1 VTDEIRDAQ
10 KNGIVFDVGHGG
22 GSCSFD
28 TIETALSQGFYP
40 DTISSDVSTLSV
52 EGPVFDQVTTMSKF
66 LHFGI
71 PLEDVVRLSTQAPAE
86 KMGIAD
92 DLGSLAVGTTAD
104 VSILSVVDGD
114 YTFMDAER
122 NSTSARKKINSV
134 ETVKDGRLYR
144 DWNR

>member
-1 VTDEIRDAQ
+1 M
-10 KNGIVFDVGHGG
+10 
-22 GSCSFD
+22 
-28 TIETALSQGFYP
+28 
-40 DTISSDVSTLSV
+40 

-104 VSILSVVDGD
+104 ISILSVVDGD

-134 ETVKDGRLYR
+134 ETVKDGKLYR
-144 DWNR
+144 EWDR

>member
-1 VTDEIRDAQ
+1 M
-10 KNGIVFDVGHGG
+10 
-22 GSCSFD
+22 S
-28 TIETALSQGFYP
+28 TI
-40 DTISSDVSTLSV
+40 SV

-71 PLEDVVRLSTQAPAE
+71 PLEDVVCLSTQAPAE

-104 VSILSVVDGD
+104 VSILSVDDGD

-122 NSTSARKKINSV
+122 KTTSANRKINSV
-134 ETVKDGRLYR
+134 KTVKSGKLYR
-144 DWNR
+144 DWDR